1 MRKHTISL
9 LFALM
14 FLGTSA
20 SAQGH
25 PQVVIGEGLVCDT
38 PEEVHQYIVSGQNE
52 EALKAIN
59 DEKQMNAC
67 VIIEVGFYIGEQTA
81 AVRNEQ
87 GEWRIT
93 KILVVG
99 VMTEKGFHATKPA
112 VQYTAFLT
120 KEEGADVSAPTFSL
134 VTWKPEYA
142 QNSREV
148 QNWYKSQEM
157 TPATRERLGVAW
169 KSCCE
174 HGDVV
179 RTQFRVE
186 YQGGAFL
193 DKWFY
198 LKNGVWTKIPDDIIH
213 WGEHAPD
220 KRATLF
226 IYQSTGQELCFY
238 PPEEGI

>member
-67 VIIEVGFYIGEQTA
+67 VIIEVGFYIGEQTG

-87 GEWRIT
+87 GSGGSPKSSDARS
-93 KILVVG
+93 
-99 VMTEKGFHATKPA
+99 
-112 VQYTAFLT
+112 Q
-120 KEEGADVSAPTFSL
+120 SL
-134 VTWKPEYA
+134 CA
-142 QNSREV
+142 
-148 QNWYKSQEM
+148 
-157 TPATRERLGVAW
+157 
-169 KSCCE
+169 
-174 HGDVV
+174 
-179 RTQFRVE
+179 
-186 YQGGAFL
+186 
-193 DKWFY
+193 
-198 LKNGVWTKIPDDIIH
+198 
-213 WGEHAPD
+213 
-220 KRATLF
+220 RA
-226 IYQSTGQELCFY
+226 
-238 PPEEGI
+238 